1 MQTLISVIGLIGFVG
16 VPISIVILV
25 IQALM
30 KRNIKNT
37 LIALAVSFLM
47 VVIAMII
54 PMEDT
59 NNGKNISDVEYAM
72 PLLEQDCKAL
82 GIIADEFL
90 FSNIGSTKK
99 ATCKS
104 IRKQQVESY
113 SVAYVSYFKQKY
125 KISLVDKTD
134 KIEELDLLVDN
145 IKCAEDIII
154 NNGNYISKEKF
165 THIIMMYIDN
175 EIESITQEINSLVE
189 ENKQLEIEE
198 QNRKLE
204 EEARAEQELAEKKAA
219 EAKRMAKIKKTL
231 KTKPEKYNINDI
243 IQLYKKG
250 DATYD
255 ILNGKHM
262 KLTGYVKSTEITDNG
277 AVVYVDSQNMQSFI
291 GSKINF
297 KEETNND
304 TIAQLKEGQKVVI
317 DGIADTT
324 NITFQMYECS
334 IVDIGGTDIDKSE
347 FAKIDI
353 DSMRRKPREWDGKLV
368 KLTGT
373 INQVMPVSLMSWHTR
388 YVVTVGD
395 DKVSFYIDSDTN
407 YLEGDKVTVYGTSKG
422 LMEATNILGVSTSI
436 PDIEAIK
443 VEVK

>member
-16 VPISIVILV
+16 VPISIVVLV

-37 LIALAVSFLM
+37 LTALAVSFLM

-59 NNGKNISDVEYAM
+59 NNGNNISDIEYAM
-72 PLLEQDCKAL
+72 PLLEQDCKEL
-82 GIIADEFL
+82 GIVADEFL

-145 IKCAEDIII
+145 IKCAEDITI
-154 NNGNYISKEKF
+154 NNGNYISKEEF
-165 THIIMMYIDN
+165 TYIVRMYLDN
-175 EIESITQEINSLVE
+175 EIENITQEINRLVE

-219 EAKRMAKIKKTL
+219 EAKIKEIL
-231 KTKPEKYNINDI
+231 KTKPEEYNINDI

-262 KLTGYVKSTEITDNG
+262 KLTGYVKRTEITDNG

-304 TIAQLKEGQKVVI
+304 TIAQLKKGQKVVI

-324 NITFQMYECS
+324 NLTFQMYECS

-368 KLTGT
+368 KFTGT

-422 LMEATNILGVSTSI
+422 LVKVTNIFGVSTSI
-436 PDIEAIK
+436 PDIKAIK